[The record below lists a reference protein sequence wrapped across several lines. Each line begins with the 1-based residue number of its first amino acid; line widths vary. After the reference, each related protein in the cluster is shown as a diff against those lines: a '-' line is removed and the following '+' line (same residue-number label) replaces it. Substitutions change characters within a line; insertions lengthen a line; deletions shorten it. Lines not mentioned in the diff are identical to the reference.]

1 MTGFPGGSLSI
12 YGHKKKISTSLC
24 FYIGTSC
31 LITMKKRQPRRNYSL
46 GLVKAS
52 SAFLET
58 QLGRHT
64 LLYKL
69 TRKVTICLLGST
81 NSKLISSCAC
91 FTCRVRILI
100 KHNEPSLQEIST
112 NINYWNQQAGCN
124 NSPLSSSPLWPSAG
138 NLTKAPWIW
147 NYELPL
153 KHMKHRETFVIYEQ
167 LWILKCVAA

>member
-1 MTGFPGGSLSI
+1 MSGQTGQSGKGFRENQSHGLSIFHPFLGTVTGFPGGSVSI
-12 YGHKKKISTSLC
+12 YGHKKKFSTSLC
-24 FYIGTSC
+24 FYIGTSYF
-31 LITMKKRQPRRNYSL
+31 ITMKKRQPRRIYSL

-69 TRKVTICLLGST
+69 TRKVTICLQGST

-91 FTCRVRILI
+91 FTCRIRILI

-112 NINYWNQQAGCN
+112 NINY
-124 NSPLSSSPLWPSAG
+124 
-138 NLTKAPWIW
+138 
-147 NYELPL
+147 
-153 KHMKHRETFVIYEQ
+153 
-167 LWILKCVAA
+167 